1 MAIRQDASTL
11 SRTTMNERTANV
23 DSSGF
28 KHFRQRGGLWVA
40 AQFGL
45 MLGIGIAGWAPPSE
59 PIGPGANAVAGVL
72 FLAGAGIGIWGTWNL
87 GSNRTAYPEP
97 VVGGRLIQKGAY
109 AWVRHP
115 LYICL
120 LLLGL
125 SWSVWRWNVLAAVT
139 TGVLGLLLDWKARR
153 EEHRLRE
160 VYPDYA
166 EYQRRVKR
174 FIPGIY

>member
-1 MAIRQDASTL
+1 
-11 SRTTMNERTANV
+11 MNERTTNAGA
-23 DSSGF
+23 SGF
-28 KHFRQRGGLWVA
+28 EQFRQRGGLWVA
-40 AQFGL
+40 AQFVL
-45 MLGIGIAGWAPPSE
+45 MLGIGLAGWTPPSE
-59 PIGPGANAVAGVL
+59 PIAPGVKI
-72 FLAGAGIGIWGTWNL
+72 GAGILFVAGAWVGIWGTWNL

-97 VVGGRLIQKGAY
+97 IAGGRLIQEGAY

-120 LLLGL
+120 VLLGL
-125 SWSVWRWNVLAAVT
+125 SWSLWRWSAWAAAA
-139 TGVLGLLLDWKARR
+139 TGALGFLLDWKARR